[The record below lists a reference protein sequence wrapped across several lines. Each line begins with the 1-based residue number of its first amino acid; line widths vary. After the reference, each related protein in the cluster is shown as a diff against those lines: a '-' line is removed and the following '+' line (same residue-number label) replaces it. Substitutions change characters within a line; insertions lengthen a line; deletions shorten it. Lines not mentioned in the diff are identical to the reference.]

1 MPNGDELRRMI
12 EELKDADALTEA
24 FKQLGEDFPSLLAPL
39 IHERDA
45 YMVAGL
51 RQIAHR
57 DPHGGNH
64 RPCRKIVAVVGAGH
78 CSGMEDFLSVPWAP
92 GDVASILAEMN
103 EVPDPRDWERSRR
116 VIAWS
121 VGLTLAGSVL
131 GTVYAASMVA
141 SRLRRR

>member
-12 EELKDADALTEA
+12 EELKDADALTVQA
-24 FKQLGEDFPSLLAPL
+24 AGRGLLAPL

-57 DPHGGNH
+57 DPHGGKSSGVQEDRRRRGRRALRGDGGFLV
-64 RPCRKIVAVVGAGH
+64 RPVG
-78 CSGMEDFLSVPWAP
+78 P
-92 GDVASILAEMN
+92 GVTSRRFAEMN
-103 EVPDPRDWERSRR
+103 EGAPQRSRR
-116 VIAWS
+116 VIF
-121 VGLTLAGSVL
+121 GLTLAGSVL

-141 SRLRRR
+141 TRLRRRWPGR